1 MSTQR
6 LLISRDPII
15 EDKYLNLLYQNK
27 ITILYFVI
35 ITVRNFITN
44 RVHVSAF
51 NNRFREE
58 GTRKKDDKYEVKYDK
73 KRGKSTR
80 KNVQMKQ
87 YKNKERGNKHKKG
100 KDRRRK

>member
-80 KNVQMKQ
+80 KKC
-87 YKNKERGNKHKKG
+87 R
-100 KDRRRK
+100 